1 MPLLKV
7 VDRDG
12 REHDVP
18 ARSGQKLMETLREL
32 DYGISAICGGMC
44 SCATCHV
51 YIERDWVS
59 KLPPPERQEKEM
71 LDFALATDP
80 ITSRL
85 TCQIRISAALEG
97 LVVHM
102 PAMQA

>member
-12 REHDVP
+12 HEHDVP

-51 YIERDWVS
+51 YIDADWAAKIPAAMSDERELIAELS
-59 KLPPPERQEKEM
+59 HHKSG
-71 LDFALATDP
+71 
-80 ITSRL
+80 SRL
-85 TCQIRISAALEG
+85 SCQIEMTDALDG
-97 LVVHM
+97 LRATIA
-102 PAMQA
+102 PDE

>member
-51 YIERDWVS
+51 YIDADWAAKIPAAMSDERELIAELS
-59 KLPPPERQEKEM
+59 QQK
-71 LDFALATDP
+71 AG
-80 ITSRL
+80 SRL
-85 TCQIRISAALEG
+85 SCQIEMTDALDG
-97 LVVHM
+97 LRVTIA
-102 PAMQA
+102 PDE

>member
-18 ARSGQKLMETLREL
+18 ARSGQTLMETLREL

-51 YIERDWVS
+51 YIEGDWAAKIPAAMS
-59 KLPPPERQEKEM
+59 DERELIAE
-71 LDFALATDP
+71 LAHHNSG
-80 ITSRL
+80 SRL
-85 TCQIRISAALEG
+85 SCQIEMTDALDG
-97 LVVHM
+97 LRVTIA
-102 PAMQA
+102 PDE